1 MAANPNSITA
11 GIPALW
17 SKQMQVIHHKKDVYR
32 DIASFSEE
40 AVLNV
45 GDTVHKPY
53 RNKLVVSDTGADGSF
68 TRQALTQS
76 DETLVI
82 NKDKHVAFYTKEL
95 DQIQNQYDFV
105 NEHATDGGV
114 VLSNSIDA
122 EVLAEAVN
130 ATSVVDNSYFGGTA
144 GDAITLNTANIVK
157 LFSASDSSLNAQNID
172 MEGRFAVVSPQF
184 RQVLVEALAGRESIL
199 GDDVSTRGRM
209 GEYMGFGLHMS
220 NQALWTGELLVGT
233 LPTDGDTVTINGVVF
248 KFVTGSPTAAGDV
261 KAVTDGATSATNLKA
276 AINAP
281 GTTSATFIALSA
293 SDQAKMYNIAA
304 GTLSGGAKITAKGA
318 SFIKVSETLT
328 AAADV
333 WTPAR
338 QIQHILIGKA
348 GSIDVAVQ
356 KTPKTEIRP
365 RDGYIGH
372 DIISWEAF
380 GVKTFSDGAAALVD
394 VKINSSAF

>member
-40 AVLNV
+40 AILNV

-68 TRQALTQS
+68 TRQALTQT

-105 NEHATDGGV
+105 NEHATDGGI

-122 EVLAEAVN
+122 EVLAEAAN
-130 ATSVVDNSYFGGTA
+130 ASSVIDNSYFGGTT
-144 GDAITLNTANIVK
+144 GDGITLNTANIVK
-157 LFSASDSSLNAQNID
+157 MFTAADSALNAQNID

-209 GEYMGFGLHMS
+209 GEYMGFKLHMS
-220 NQALWTGELLVGT
+220 NQAMWTGELLIGT
-233 LPTDGDTVTINGVVF
+233 QPTDGDTVTINGVTFTF
-248 KFVTGSPTAAGDV
+248 KTTLGSTAGNV
-261 KAVTDGATSATNLKA
+261 LIGADAAAAITNLKA
-276 AINAP
+276 LVNAP
-281 GTTSATFIALSA
+281 STTTSTGVALSTA
-293 SDQAKMYNIAA
+293 NQALMYNIAA
-304 GTLSGGAKITAKGA
+304 GTLTGGIKFTAKGA
-318 SFIKVSETLT
+318 SFVRVSETLT
-328 AAADV
+328 AAADI
-333 WTPAR
+333 WTSAR
-338 QIQHILIGKA
+338 QLQHILFGKA

-380 GVKTFSDGAAALVD
+380 GVKTFSDGAAAIVD
-394 VKINSSAF
+394 GKINSSAF

>member
-1 MAANPNSITA
+1 MANPNSITA

-40 AVLNV
+40 AILNV

-68 TRQALTQS
+68 TRQALTQT

-105 NEHATDGGV
+105 NEHATDGGI

-122 EVLAEAVN
+122 EVLAEAAN
-130 ATSVVDNSYFGGTA
+130 ASSVIDNSYFGGTA
-144 GDAITLNTANIVK
+144 GDGITLNTANIVK
-157 LFSASDSSLNAQNID
+157 MFTAADSALNAQNID

-209 GEYMGFGLHMS
+209 GEYMGFNLHMS
-220 NQALWTGELLVGT
+220 NQAMWTGELLIGT
-233 LPTDGDTVTINGVVF
+233 QPTDGDTVTINGVTFTF
-248 KFVTGSPTAAGDV
+248 KTTLGSTAGNV
-261 KAVTDGATSATNLKA
+261 LIGADAAAAITNLKA
-276 AINAP
+276 LVNAP
-281 GTTSATFIALSA
+281 STTTSTGVALSTA
-293 SDQAKMYNIAA
+293 NQAKMYNIAA
-304 GTLSGGAKITAKGA
+304 GTLTGGILFTAKGA
-318 SFIKVSETLT
+318 SFIRVSETLT
-328 AAADV
+328 AAADI
-333 WTPAR
+333 WTSAR
-338 QIQHILIGKA
+338 QLQHILFGKA

-380 GVKTFSDGAAALVD
+380 GVKTFSDGAVALID
-394 VKINSSAF
+394 GKINSSAF

>member
-1 MAANPNSITA
+1 MANPNSITA

-40 AVLNV
+40 AILNV

-68 TRQALTQS
+68 TRQALTQT

-105 NEHATDGGV
+105 NEHATDGGI

-122 EVLAEAVN
+122 EVLAEAAN
-130 ATSVVDNSYFGGTA
+130 AGSVIDNSYFGGTA
-144 GDAITLNTANIVK
+144 GDGITLNTANIVK
-157 LFSASDSSLNAQNID
+157 MFTAADSALNAQNID

-209 GEYMGFGLHMS
+209 GEYMGFNLHMS
-220 NQALWTGELLVGT
+220 NQAMWTGELLIGT
-233 LPTDGDTVTINGVVF
+233 QPTNGDTVVINGVTF
-248 KFVTGSPTAAGDV
+248 TFVTSIGSTAGNV
-261 KAVTDGATSATNLKA
+261 LIGADAAAAITNLKA
-276 AINAP
+276 LVNAP
-281 GTTSATFIALSA
+281 STTTSTGVALSTA
-293 SDQAKMYNIAA
+293 NQAKMYNIAA
-304 GTLSGGAKITAKGA
+304 GTLTGGILFTAKGA
-318 SFIKVSETLT
+318 SFIRVSETLT
-328 AAADV
+328 AAADI
-333 WTPAR
+333 WTSAR
-338 QIQHILIGKA
+338 QLQHILFGKA

-380 GVKTFSDGAAALVD
+380 GVKTFSDGAVALID
-394 VKINSSAF
+394 GKINSSAF

>member
-68 TRQALTQS
+68 TRQALTQT

-105 NEHATDGGV
+105 NEHATDGGI

-122 EVLAEAVN
+122 EVLAETSN
-130 ATSVVDNSYFGGTA
+130 AGSVIDNSYFGGTA
-144 GDAITLNTANIVK
+144 GDGITLNTANIVK
-157 LFSASDSSLNAQNID
+157 MFTAADSALNAQNID

-209 GEYMGFGLHMS
+209 GEYMGFKLHMS
-220 NQALWTGELLVGT
+220 NQAMWTGELLIGT
-233 LPTDGDTVTINGVVF
+233 QPTDGDTVTINGVTFTF
-248 KFVTGSPTAAGDV
+248 KTTLGSTAGNV
-261 KAVTDGATSATNLKA
+261 LIGADAAAAITNLKA
-276 AINAP
+276 LVNAP
-281 GTTSATFIALSA
+281 STTTSTGVALSTA
-293 SDQAKMYNIAA
+293 NQALMYNIAA
-304 GTLSGGAKITAKGA
+304 GTLTGGIKFTAKGA
-318 SFIKVSETLT
+318 SFVRVSETLT
-328 AAADV
+328 AAADI
-333 WTPAR
+333 WTSAR
-338 QIQHILIGKA
+338 QLQHILFGKA

-380 GVKTFSDGAAALVD
+380 GVKTFSDGAVALVD
-394 VKINSSAF
+394 GKINSSAF